1 VCIPKG
7 LKMQHRLSR
16 TRRAVAPVGLARTE
30 TGARDSCDGELRSFD
45 FDPDQIHTTG
55 KLIIK

>member
-1 VCIPKG
+1 
-7 LKMQHRLSR
+7 MQHRLSR